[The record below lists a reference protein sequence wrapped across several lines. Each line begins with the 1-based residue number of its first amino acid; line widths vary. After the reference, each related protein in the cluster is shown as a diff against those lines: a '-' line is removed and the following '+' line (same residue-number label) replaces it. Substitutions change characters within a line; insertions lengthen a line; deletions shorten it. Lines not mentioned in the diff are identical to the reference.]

1 MKCLTAKANR
11 RIINAVGS
19 LAQLVEQL
27 TLNQLVAGSNPARPT
42 NRINHLVLISN
53 FKSISWDIFSIQLLN
68 IASICLAC
76 SLKLF
81 GEKFAYLLTILIVP
95 HPPIYCNAE
104 IGTPD

>member
-42 NRINHLVLISN
+42 NKINYLVLTSN
-53 FKSISWDIFSIQLLN
+53 FKSISWDIFVPLKFN
-68 IASICLAC
+68 IEFNCQTYFQI
-76 SLKLF
+76 LF
-81 GEKFAYLLTILIVP
+81 GERQK
-95 HPPIYCNAE
+95 
-104 IGTPD
+104 